1 MLPKD
6 PHNALVRLTA
16 DKSQGPV
23 GTGFICYQEP
33 GGTLILTC
41 RAVLDAVWRIN
52 VSERLWIDGQH
63 EAAPVFRPPVEVRCD
78 LVVLRCTA
86 LALRNRSV
94 LPLGQPITVAQ
105 TRIISFRNLRFSS
118 TRRSEESPKTFVYQL
133 LDDSGNELVLRNDS
147 DFPLGPLD
155 VGSPIIDQ
163 DWVVGVVTAVA
174 EQLAESGNLPQ

>member
-1 MLPKD
+1 
-6 PHNALVRLTA
+6 
-16 DKSQGPV
+16 
-23 GTGFICYQEP
+23 
-33 GGTLILTC
+33 
-41 RAVLDAVWRIN
+41 
-52 VSERLWIDGQH
+52 
-63 EAAPVFRPPVEVRCD
+63 
-78 LVVLRCTA
+78 
-86 LALRNRSV
+86 V